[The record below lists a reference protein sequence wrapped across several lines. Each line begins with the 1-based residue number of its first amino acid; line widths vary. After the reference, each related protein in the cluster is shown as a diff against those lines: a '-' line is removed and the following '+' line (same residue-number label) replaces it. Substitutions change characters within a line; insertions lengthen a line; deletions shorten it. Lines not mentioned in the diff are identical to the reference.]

1 MDDYRDAIASCCRQL
16 RLSAN
21 LADHAFAM
29 QGETHQEYLYN
40 LLSEEIKCRKAARIG
55 KLINSAGFPVQH
67 NFAAFHP
74 DEVQLEL
81 CQYSRQKK
89 LKDYAA
95 FLSSSSS
102 FC

>member
-21 LADHAFAM
+21 LADHAFAI

-67 NFAAFHP
+67 NFAAFQP
-74 DEVQLEL
+74 DEVQ
-81 CQYSRQKK
+81 
-89 LKDYAA
+89 
-95 FLSSSSS
+95 FP
-102 FC
+102 

>member
-1 MDDYRDAIASCCRQL
+1 MDDYRDAIASCCKQL

-21 LADHAFAM
+21 LADNAFAI

-67 NFAAFHP
+67 NFAANSGLLRP
-74 DEVQLEL
+74 VLR
-81 CQYSRQKK
+81 SKT
-89 LKDYAA
+89 AA
-95 FLSSSSS
+95 MRS
-102 FC
+102 

>member
-21 LADHAFAM
+21 LADNAFAI

-55 KLINSAGFPVQH
+55 KL
-67 NFAAFHP
+67 
-74 DEVQLEL
+74 LTL
-81 CQYSRQKK
+81 QKSYTK
-89 LKDYAA
+89 GL
-95 FLSSSSS
+95 LTLLTLRETS
-102 FC
+102 